1 MNYLDLAR
9 DHLQAALAVAAPGEI
24 PPDVRASM
32 TSELAQL
39 DERMT
44 EVQTRMGDLAIEQQ
58 AGPLERAGFAMSQGA
73 PGLALRE
80 LEEAEQLSGA
90 SPAIVKPQLID
101 LYCDTGQPEKAL
113 DLLGGSADADDPTLG
128 TEPGGAALR
137 QGRVHLLLG
146 NYEYAATFWLQ
157 RAIPRIQYELA
168 RMAPATSQS
177 FLRGAIK
184 PATREFL
191 TIPSKVSMQAS
202 LENEAALCLLE
213 GGPAPGR
220 GRAFHPGTD
229 ARTEP
234 ADPPRGGLLPRKA
247 GQARPRPRGR
257 SRSAGTATTARP
269 SASAPPNDPPA
280 PQGPATKDQPAEAKP
295 EGKE

>member
-1 MNYLDLAR
+1 M
-9 DHLQAALAVAAPGEI
+9 
-24 PPDVRASM
+24 
-32 TSELAQL
+32 
-39 DERMT
+39 

-73 PGLALRE
+73 PGLAIRE

-90 SPAIVKPQLID
+90 SPAIIKPQLID

-128 TEPGGAALR
+128 TEPGGAAIR
-137 QGRVHLLLG
+137 QGRVYLLLG

-157 RAIPRIQYELA
+157 RAIPRIQYDLA

-213 GGPAPGR
+213 GGQPQAAAEHFTQALTLEPNLPTRPVAAYYLEKLGKPVPPASG
-220 GRAFHPGTD
+220 A
-229 ARTEP
+229 E
-234 ADPPRGGLLPRKA
+234 ADQA
-247 GQARPRPRGR
+247 GA
-257 SRSAGTATTARP
+257 ATTAPAETP
-269 SASAPPNDPPA
+269 SAPSADQPA
-280 PQGPATKDQPAEAKP
+280 AQGPATEDQPPEAKP